1 MSTRGSKNGEGY
13 QRVQPQRTL
22 KKTPE
27 KGFLYRK
34 KFPANKPANKK
45 IVNRII

>member
-1 MSTRGSKNGEGY
+1 MGLKGGSKNGEVY
-13 QRVQPQRTL
+13 LRVQPQRTL

-34 KFPANKPANKK
+34 NISRQQTRQQENS
-45 IVNRII
+45 